1 MKNWVFARLA
11 HADKIK
17 LNVSLDNLTKEG
29 VIQET
34 SPYASNRTGSKKDDN
49 LRLCVDYREINK
61 ITVKD
66 NFQRL

>member
-1 MKNWVFARLA
+1 ML
-11 HADKIK
+11 DKIK
-17 LNVSLDNLTKEG
+17 LNISLDNLTKEG
-29 VIQET
+29 VIQKST
-34 SPYASNRTGSKKDDN
+34 SPYASNHTDSKKDDN